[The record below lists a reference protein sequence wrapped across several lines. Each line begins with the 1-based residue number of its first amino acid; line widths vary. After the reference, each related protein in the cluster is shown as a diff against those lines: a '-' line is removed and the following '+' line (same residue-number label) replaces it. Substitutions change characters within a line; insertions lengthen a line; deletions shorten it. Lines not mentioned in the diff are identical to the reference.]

1 VLLLCL
7 HVAPMG
13 LVSGR
18 QLSPMGLLQ
27 LVLPGPQLLQLRLQY
42 YTRDG

>member
-18 QLSPMGLLQ
+18 QRGRQLSPMSLLQ
-27 LVLPGPQLLQLRLQY
+27 LVLPGPQLL
-42 YTRDG
+42 